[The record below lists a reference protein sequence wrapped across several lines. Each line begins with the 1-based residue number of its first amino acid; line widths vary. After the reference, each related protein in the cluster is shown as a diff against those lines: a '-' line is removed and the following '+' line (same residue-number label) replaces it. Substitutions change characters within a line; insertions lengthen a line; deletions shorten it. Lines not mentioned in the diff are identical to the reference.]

1 MRYPLSV
8 DFVVCL
14 LAASTGLG
22 ACSSPATGA
31 GSASTLHERP
41 TVPPAEEPTTEAL
54 PFMQLHFIDVG
65 QGAATLLEFSC
76 GAVLIDTGGER
87 QPSDHRGSGCPRADH
102 IPPATYD
109 GSAQLLDYLHAF
121 FERRADLGG
130 RLSALYLT
138 HPHVDHT
145 RGAPAVMRAFQVGV
159 LVTNGQDG
167 GSGACEQRE
176 AEQLAAAGPDTRV
189 VHVANPGAPLGL
201 TDEWIDPVTC
211 SDLDPELRVLFGR
224 VDAGVAHAGWS
235 ATDLRNEN
243 EHSVVLR
250 VQLGRFSALFTGDLE
265 TQGIQDLLAQTAPE
279 ALDVDL
285 YHVGHHGSHNATT
298 AALLAALTPATAV
311 ISMGSP
317 TREASYSAWH
327 YGHPRAPVV
336 ALLAASLSGR
346 AERRSVL
353 VATGQHA
360 FESMEIDAALYATG
374 WDGDVV
380 IRAEADGR
388 HARVQP

>member
-1 MRYPLSV
+1 MAV
-8 DFVVCL
+8 
-14 LAASTGLG
+14 ALG
-22 ACSSPATGA
+22 ACSSPAAGTGA
-31 GSASTLHERP
+31 GTASTLPERP
-41 TVPPAEEPTTEAL
+41 GAVTVEAPLHEAL

-87 QPSDHRGSGCPRADH
+87 QPADHRGAGCPSADRV
-102 IPPATYD
+102 PPATYD
-109 GSAQLLDYLHAF
+109 GSAQLMAYLHAF
-121 FERRADLGG
+121 FARRPDLAG
-130 RLSALYLT
+130 RLDALYLT

-145 RGAPAVMRAFQVGV
+145 RGAPAVMRAFRVGV

-176 AEQLAAAGPDTRV
+176 AEQLAAASPDTRV
-189 VHVANPGAPLGL
+189 VHVENPGTPLGR
-201 TDEWIDPVTC
+201 TDEWLDPVAC
-211 SDLDPELRVLFGR
+211 DDLDPDLRVLFGR
-224 VDAGVAHAGWS
+224 TDAGVAHAGWS

-243 EHSVVLR
+243 EHSLVLR

-265 TQGIQDLLAQTAPE
+265 TQGIEDLLAQSAPE

-285 YHVGHHGSHNATT
+285 YHVGHHGSHNATN
-298 AALLAALTPATAV
+298 AALLAALSPVTAV

-317 TREASYSAWH
+317 AREVSYSAWH
-327 YGHPRAPVV
+327 YGHPRAQVV
-336 ALLAASLSGR
+336 ALLAATLSGR
-346 AERRSVL
+346 AERRSVQ

-360 FESMEIDAALYATG
+360 FESVEIDAALYGTG
-374 WDGDVV
+374 WDGNVV